1 MIMLTHYIGDWLGKT
16 IPVWKKF
23 SNLFT
28 ALSSMILIYIRVVI
42 FVVLILIQLHLLKVI
57 MMLSILLIVLV

>member
-28 ALSSMILIYIRVVI
+28 ALSSMILIYIRVII
-42 FVVLILIQLHLLKVI
+42 FVVLILLMVYPVSNPII
-57 MMLSILLIVLV
+57 

>member
-28 ALSSMILIYIRVVI
+28 ALSSMILIYVRVVI
-42 FVVLILIQLHLLKVI
+42 FVVLILLMVYPVSNPII
-57 MMLSILLIVLV
+57 

>member
-1 MIMLTHYIGDWLGKT
+1 MLTHYIGDWLGKT

-42 FVVLILIQLHLLKVI
+42 FVVLILLMVYPVSNPII
-57 MMLSILLIVLV
+57 

>member
-42 FVVLILIQLHLLKVI
+42 FVVLILLMVYPVSNPII
-57 MMLSILLIVLV
+57 